1 MRLELLWYGNG
12 EAYDGGMSAQHI
24 PRMSLAEFLEM
35 EEQAECKS
43 EFWDGQMLAMSGG
56 TFNHA
61 RIGTN
66 LIHRLSNALENS
78 PCQVINSELLVQ
90 AAPGELVAYP
100 DLTVICGEIQF
111 VPPKELVATN
121 PTLIIEV
128 LSPSTELRDRGEKS
142 AAYRRSESLR
152 QYVLV
157 ESRIPHIEVYTKSDN
172 GIWFLRDWDGLE
184 GVCEFASI
192 NCRVPMSEIYD
203 KARFTDTQTG

>member
-1 MRLELLWYGNG
+1 M
-12 EAYDGGMSAQHI
+12 GGMSAPQI

-35 EEQAECKS
+35 EERAEFKS
-43 EFWDGQMLAMSGG
+43 EYWDGQMFAMSGG

-100 DLTVICGEIQF
+100 DLTVIRGEIQF
-111 VPPKELVATN
+111 LPPKELVATN

-128 LSPSTELRDRGEKS
+128 LSPSTELRDRREK
-142 AAYRRSESLR
+142 AASYRRGESLR
-152 QYVLV
+152 QYVLA
-157 ESRIPHIEVYTKSDN
+157 ESRIPHIEVYTKGDN

-184 GVCEFASI
+184 GVCESGSI
-192 NCRVPMSEIYD
+192 NCRVPMSQIYD
-203 KARFTDTQTG
+203 KARFTDTQSG